1 MKRLQILMVTL
12 AACAATGTAGVLIGS
27 PGEPSQGSS
36 VPFGNDQYRGFQQ
49 VYRSS
54 LFSESINI
62 GGLTFFNSN
71 DFNSP
76 THDPMDPNYPVVG
89 AIHQAEYAIRLG
101 TVPTGF
107 TLTGDLNA
115 NLIQSADLTYFFVGS
130 MGGNVDGQFTRGGNQ
145 KTFFY
150 DPSMGDLLLDIRKTQ
165 GAPELTMFLD
175 INANTGNGLSI
186 AFVNDPS
193 PNITEDCL
201 GCVVEN
207 FGLVTQFEVA
217 GSTQY
222 VPILPEI
229 TGDGSFYFEEQPGG
243 MWFDP
248 PTLEGFTYTGGLRA
262 DLTMT
267 LFSEIEFPLGFA
279 ADFTLLDAKQ
289 KSLGTF
295 SGGSKYTFANPV
307 SEFSIVGITPVP
319 DYSDPSAFPL
329 WIAFDQPTGVFSM
342 AQFVPFPPPP
352 PLPPGAVPEPSA
364 LLLSA
369 GGLLALAAVSRRR

>member
-1 MKRLQILMVTL
+1 MKRLSVSLIAL
-12 AACAATGTAGVLIGS
+12 AAWAASATAGVLIGG
-27 PGEPSQGSS
+27 PAEPSSGSS

-49 VYRSS
+49 VYRAS
-54 LFSESINI
+54 LFSESIKI

-89 AIHQAEYAIRLG
+89 AIHQADYAIRLG

-107 TLTGDLNA
+107 TLSGDLNA
-115 NLIQSADLTYFFVGS
+115 NLIQSTDLTYFFVGS

-150 DPSMGDLLLDIRKTQ
+150 DPTQGDLILDIRKTQ

-175 INANTGNGLSI
+175 VNSTSGNGLSI

-201 GCVVEN
+201 GCVMEN
-207 FGLVTQFEVA
+207 YGLVTQFEVA

-222 VPILPEI
+222 VPILPDI
-229 TGDGSFYFEEQPGG
+229 SGDGSFSFEEQAGG

-248 PTLEGFTYTGGLRA
+248 PALDGFTFKGGVRA

-267 LFSEIEFPLGFA
+267 LFSGIEFPLGFVG
-279 ADFTLLDAKQ
+279 DFTLLDAQQ

-295 SGGSKYTFANPV
+295 SGGSKYTFSSPV
-307 SEFSIVGITPVP
+307 SEFSIVGINPAP

-329 WIAFDQPTGVFSM
+329 WIEFDQPTGVFSM
-342 AQFVPFPPPP
+342 AQFDPLPPPP
-352 PLPPGAVPEPSA
+352 TGAVPEPSA
-364 LLLSA
+364 LWLSA
-369 GGLLALAAVSRRR
+369 GGLFALLTVARRR